1 MQYPTKLQDFNFRD
15 NDPNLKDYQD
25 TSIKDYYFQGWQAA
39 FQYCYDVL
47 HDIRRASANEKL
59 FCQRFVND
67 LSRTDF
73 ILELENFELLL
84 IIANSLKHSKGP
96 LVGTKIR
103 LMPWQQFLLLNLF
116 CFVYSNEDPNREGE
130 RRFTKVFAFIPRGN
144 AKTQLAAIVAIYSIL
159 TTENGNPTVTT
170 SASTRKQASICFEE
184 IKAQIKSSS
193 KYLKKRFKCRTHDIL
208 LNSDSGGQIY
218 ATSSEAGSIEGIRL
232 TVGILDE
239 LHTHPDSKIHDVVSS
254 SMQSSKQP
262 ILFCITTGG
271 TNVNSFCHDL
281 YDYSVGV
288 LNGSNTN
295 DAFLAIIYESDEEE
309 LNSEIGFEKANP
321 SLDHAVSRQ
330 AIRAEYQTSL
340 MSPSA
345 TANFATKHL
354 NKWHQFAESGFVDTE
369 ILNNCFTDS
378 FPSEDELKE
387 LPCYMGLDLAAVSDL
402 SSIVRVH
409 IGNDKKLYVKSQSFI
424 PYSAYDALPMN
435 LKNIYMKGINSKSL
449 RLCGT
454 KVTDLDEIM
463 DDLKH
468 YYKSYKVEDTGID
481 AAQGGERFGEDF
493 QSETG
498 YEIAGVKQG
507 WGLSD
512 AAFRLLRGMT
522 LGNIV
527 FDQND
532 HMMRWCIGNGRT
544 IIGQHGDMKVI
555 KSSNDSLKIDCLVAL
570 LIAMAMI
577 PAVESGFSIT
587 LV

>member
-1 MQYPTKLQDFNFRD
+1 MQYPTKLQYFNFRD
-15 NDPNLKDYQD
+15 NDPNLEDYKG
-25 TSIKDYYFQGWQAA
+25 TSIKDHYFQGWQAA

-47 HDIRRASANEKL
+47 SGIRKASANEKL
-59 FCQRFVND
+59 FCKRFVDD
-67 LSRTDF
+67 LSRTD
-73 ILELENFELLL
+73 ITLDLDNFKLLL

-96 LVGTKIR
+96 LVGTRIR

-116 CFVYSNEDPNREGE
+116 CFVYSSEDPERAGE
-130 RRFTKVFAFIPRGN
+130 RRFRKVFAFIPRGN
-144 AKTQLAAIVAIYSIL
+144 AKTQLAAIVAVYSIL
-159 TTENGNPTVTT
+159 TTENGKPTVTT

-193 KYLKKRFKCRTHDIL
+193 KYLKKKFKCRTHDIL
-208 LNSDSGGQIY
+208 LNSDSGGSLY
-218 ATSSEAGSIEGIRL
+218 ATSSEAGSIEGERL
-232 TVGILDE
+232 TTGILDE
-239 LHTHPDSKIHDVVSS
+239 VHTHPDSKIHDVVSS
-254 SMQSSKQP
+254 SMQSSNQP
-262 ILFCITTGG
+262 ILFCITTAG

-281 YDYSVGV
+281 YSYAVGV
-288 LNGSNTN
+288 LKGEITN
-295 DAFLAIIYESDEEE
+295 DQFLSIIYESDEEE
-309 LNSEIGFEKANP
+309 PNSEIGYEQANP

-330 AIRAEYQTSL
+330 AIRAEYQSSL

-345 TANFATKHL
+345 AANFATKHL

-369 ILNNCFTDS
+369 IINNCFTS
-378 FPSEDELKE
+378 KFPSEDELKE

-409 IGNDKKLYVKSQSFI
+409 IGKDHKLYVKSQSFI
-424 PYSAYDALPMN
+424 PHNAYESLPMN

-454 KVTDLDEIM
+454 KVTDLEEIKDEIR
-463 DDLKH
+463 H
-468 YYKSYKVEDTGID
+468 YYKTYTVEDTGID
-481 AAQGGERFGEDF
+481 AAQGGERFAEEY

-498 YEIAGVKQG
+498 YELAAVNQG

-527 FDQND
+527 FDEND
-532 HMMRWCIGNGRT
+532 HMMRWCIVNGRT
-544 IIGQHGDMKVI
+544 YIGQHGDMKII
-555 KSSNDSLKIDCLVAL
+555 KSSNDALKIDCLVAL
-570 LIAMAMI
+570 LVAMAMI
-577 PAVESGFSIT
+577 PAVEQGFGIT